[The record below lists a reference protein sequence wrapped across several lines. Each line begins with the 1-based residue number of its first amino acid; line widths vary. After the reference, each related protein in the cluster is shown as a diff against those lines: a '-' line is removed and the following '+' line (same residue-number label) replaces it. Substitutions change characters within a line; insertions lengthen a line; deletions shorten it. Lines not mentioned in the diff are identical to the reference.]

1 MPDRYLHVLRALVD
15 QPWAV
20 LPSVLET
27 MLAVVE
33 RRLVGER
40 LTADELRAAIG
51 EAAPAPRDPVRVGSV
66 AILPL
71 HGVLAQRMN
80 LFTQISGGT
89 STERFGAQLQ
99 ETAADRDVAALV
111 IDADTPGGQVFG
123 TEELARQVRQV
134 RQETEKPI
142 VAVVNS
148 LMASAGYW
156 VGCQADEVVIPR
168 GGVVGGFGVYTIHT
182 DVSTADEVG
191 GIVRTPISAGKYKI
205 AGAGGLPLTDE
216 GRAVLQGAVDE
227 AYANFLSAVARGRG
241 VSAQTV
247 RTGYGEGRALY
258 AASALA
264 ADLVDRVETL
274 PDVVKRLSSP
284 QGRRAIQTRQAAHGR
299 ASVATSQEPRAA
311 TDQEPT
317 IAQLDT
323 DRLRLALS
331 ILLTR

>member
-156 VGCQADEVVIPR
+156 VGCQADEVVITP
-168 GGVVGGFGVYTIHT
+168 GGLVGGIGVYTIHT
-182 DVSTADEVG
+182 DVSKADVEG
-191 GIVRTPISAGKYKI
+191 GIGRTPISAG
-205 AGAGGLPLTDE
+205 
-216 GRAVLQGAVDE
+216 
-227 AYANFLSAVARGRG
+227 N
-241 VSAQTV
+241 
-247 RTGYGEGRALY
+247 
-258 AASALA
+258 
-264 ADLVDRVETL
+264 
-274 PDVVKRLSSP
+274 
-284 QGRRAIQTRQAAHGR
+284 
-299 ASVATSQEPRAA
+299 
-311 TDQEPT
+311 
-317 IAQLDT
+317 
-323 DRLRLALS
+323 
-331 ILLTR
+331 